1 VGIGHALRLFEAA
14 IVDGGEAVR
23 FAEGQEEL
31 EAVWTV
37 VCGCPWQR
45 ASSRRNTA
53 QSARWSEVA
62 AFRVLVVDAV
72 T

>member
-1 VGIGHALRLFEAA
+1 VGIGHAPRLFEAA
-14 IVDGGEAVR
+14 IVDGGEVVR

-37 VCGCPWQR
+37 ACGCLGREPH
-45 ASSRRNTA
+45 SGGIP
-53 QSARWSEVA
+53 QSARWSDVA